1 MSYTSRKL
9 LTKIYDLNI
18 NSNKS
23 KNQKKNND
31 SILFR
36 NRIKSRKNKKCY
48 IEVNKT
54 EKGLNNKDKRN
65 IKLKLGNTNKTIELK
80 KFPLIPKLNIKNIKI
95 KNNEI
100 ITDDSKVQKS
110 MLLLDYK
117 LIECSSEDSKHQLRE
132 LKNGI
137 NGSGWQSERFSQY
150 PQYIYILFTKPV
162 YIKRIELLIHEK
174 NIPSIIR
181 FYSYYPKD
189 IKNNFISNYKE
200 AEYNLVGFIKTN
212 NNEDTNFKS
221 RELRKI
227 YPNMVSL
234 FFKIEFDKNYFN
246 IYNLFNQVG
255 INKLDFFG
263 EYLDYIGGTERN
275 NELQIKHATK
285 KNFYNDYNLIGICDE
300 QLKELKKQMKYNI
313 EIENYLECKNIK
325 YRIEKIRHYGK
336 KVYELESEKSIA
348 LNNDDYSKALKIQN
362 SVDKMKKDILNI
374 SNLNSPSPNN
384 NRLILSES
392 FLKQKYLKK
401 ITEPFFDDIKE
412 TPKVYRIKNKSENES
427 IDNNISILNR
437 TNIIN
442 SFDNFISHDEII
454 LPTVLKKYNP
464 DLEENNS
471 LYIKES
477 IHDEEKGK
485 LEVLSQ
491 EILDEYSFI
500 TQIIGEENLQ
510 KIFSKQ
516 ILYKEESMN
525 IFLDK
530 LEDIINNNKNN
541 YEKIIES
548 ILKLC
553 LILIEETLPLAIIK
567 IFEIIKKLFN
577 IIEKNEIKIKL
588 ENNIKGELLS
598 KIKIKLGDVN
608 IKIREKAS
616 EVYSFL
622 ITLTYCDFDN
632 LIEELINYGID
643 KTNVNLI
650 FGQLCVVINI
660 LNNFNESIKNKFPSE
675 LIFEYLIN
683 NLNNIN
689 QEIRKKTRFCIKL
702 FFDIFDIEKFKN
714 LLDKINEREIKELIN
729 DIPKLQNFF
738 PDIKNNITI
747 SVKNKVLSKRVF
759 KIKMKN
765 INLKKKLLF
774 KRNPSFSTK
783 NQEKNESQ

>member
-18 NSNKS
+18 PTNVS
-23 KNQKKNND
+23 KKKKKKND
-31 SILFR
+31 LDLFR
-36 NRIKSRKNKKCY
+36 NKIQSRKNKKCC

-54 EKGLNNKDKRN
+54 EKGINNKDKEN
-65 IKLKLGNTNKTIELK
+65 IKLKLDNTNKTIEIK
-80 KFPLIPKLNIKNIKI
+80 KFPVIPKLNIKNIKI
-95 KNNEI
+95 KNDEI
-100 ITDDSKVQKS
+100 LTDDSKVQKS
-110 MLLLDYK
+110 MVLLDYK

-137 NGSGWQSERFSQY
+137 NGSGWQSERFGQY
-150 PQYIYILFTKPV
+150 PQYIYIQFTKPV
-162 YIKRIELLIHEK
+162 FIKRIELLIHEK

-189 IKNNFISNYKE
+189 NKNNFISNYKE

-227 YPNMVSL
+227 YPNMKSL

-246 IYNLFNQVG
+246 IHNLFNQVG
-255 INKLDFFG
+255 IIKLDFFG

-325 YRIEKIRHYGK
+325 YRIEKIKLYGK

-362 SVDKMKKDILNI
+362 TVDKMKKDILNI
-374 SNLNSPSPNN
+374 SNLNSPNN

-392 FLKQKYLKK
+392 LLKEKYLKK
-401 ITEPFFDDIKE
+401 VIEPFCDDING
-412 TPKVYRIKNKSENES
+412 TPKLYKINKIENDS
-427 IDNNISILNR
+427 IDNNTSIHNK
-437 TNIIN
+437 IN
-442 SFDNFISHDEII
+442 LIKYFDNFISHDETI
-454 LPTVLKKYNP
+454 LPTVLKQYNP
-464 DLEENNS
+464 DIKENNS

-477 IHDEEKGK
+477 INDEEKGK

-491 EILDEYSFI
+491 EILEEYSSI

-516 ILYKEESMN
+516 ILYKEEGLN

-541 YEKIIES
+541 YEKIIAS

-553 LILIEETLPLAIIK
+553 LIIIEETLPLAIIK
-567 IFEIIKKLFN
+567 IFEIIKNLFN
-577 IIEKNEIKIKL
+577 IIENNKIKIKL
-588 ENNIKGELLS
+588 EIKIIDELLS

-616 EVYSFL
+616 ELYFLL
-622 ITLTYCDFDN
+622 ITLTYCDFNN

-650 FGQLCVVINI
+650 FGQLDVIINI

-702 FFDIFDIEKFKN
+702 FFDIFDIDKFKN
-714 LLDKINEREIKELIN
+714 FLDEINEREIKELII

-747 SVKNKVLSKRVF
+747 SVNNKDLNKRVF

-765 INLKKKLLF
+765 INKKRKLLF
-774 KRNPSFSTK
+774 KKNQSFSTK
-783 NQEKNESQ
+783 NKEKAEGQ